1 MTQEAMKLA
10 LEALISITDVI
21 YVNSEQEADAVYKA
35 NDAITIIK
43 EALAQTQEPVG
54 QLLED
59 AFGFGRGQI
68 MWFNKPKYESMLYT
82 TPPQRTWVGLTDKA
96 ITRVIDRMPKKMK
109 GFMVD
114 WDLYIFARAIEA
126 AHGIKENT

>member
-1 MTQEAMKLA
+1 MTQEALKLV
-10 LEALISITDVI
+10 LEAL
-21 YVNSEQEADAVYKA
+21 EQGWSFDRIDAEVYPA
-35 NDAITIIK
+35 IK

-82 TPPQRTWVGLTDKA
+82 TPPQRTWVGLTDEERQDIA
-96 ITRVIDRMPKKMK
+96 LEVPMDAVLITEAKLKRKN
-109 GFMVD
+109 GF
-114 WDLYIFARAIEA
+114 AEE
-126 AHGIKENT
+126 KNT